1 MSVKKE
7 LLEKGI
13 KFMLYALP
21 LMFIGPSVIY
31 NAFINKQNVWHYLVL
46 AFGVFLCFL
55 AVYFLFK
62 GIKNVTDALFNNE
75 NSDHLKK

>member
-1 MSVKKE
+1 MFGKKE

-21 LMFIGPSVIY
+21 LMFIGPSIIY
-31 NAFINKQNVWHYLVL
+31 NAFINKKNVWHYLVL
-46 AFGVFLCFL
+46 AVGIFLCFL

-62 GIKNVTDALFNNE
+62 GIKTLTDSLFNNE
-75 NSDHLKK
+75 KQ

>member
-1 MSVKKE
+1 MNTKKE
-7 LLEKGI
+7 LLNKGI

-31 NAFINKQNVWHYLVL
+31 NAFINKQNMWHYLVL
-46 AFGVFLCFL
+46 TIGIFLCFL

-62 GIKNVTDALFNNE
+62 GIKTITDSLFQ
-75 NSDHLKK
+75 S